1 MPEEAIRIV
10 PDILPSEAN
19 RLQNRI
25 QRLERMDEAIRS
37 NLLHYNRNGFDD
49 VNFQQAA
56 DILARFQEKLVIVE
70 QGINSAAKYLSKL
83 EKVTV
88 DYLRHGFKE

>member
-25 QRLERMDEAIRS
+25 QRLERMAEAIPS